1 MGILCCS
8 SPRLRETERRLKLA
22 GEGDS
27 LRYGKLVGEGKVAEV
42 FEYGP
47 GRVLKL
53 YRLGQPE
60 SDARREFAILDAVE
74 AAGIAAPR
82 ALELEQFDGR
92 WGVVMSR
99 VEGRPFAEPMLAD
112 PAGAGPYFAA
122 LVQLQLG
129 IHAASGSAL
138 APLKVRLARKI
149 GATELTDPVKRTLR
163 DRLSRLPDGDR
174 VLHGDFHPYNILGT
188 LEDAVVVDW
197 PDATCG
203 PPAADVC
210 RSWLLLQTVS
220 AEIAED
226 YLATYL
232 AASPLDRAAVFAWLP
247 VLAAARLTE
256 NVPDE
261 VPALIAMAE
270 AG

>member
-1 MGILCCS
+1 L
-8 SPRLRETERRLKLA
+8 LH
-22 GEGDS
+22 
-27 LRYGKLVGEGKVAEV
+27 GKLVGEGKIAEV
-42 FEYGP
+42 FEYGE

-53 YRLGQPE
+53 YRAGQPE
-60 SDARREFAILDAVE
+60 SDARREFAVLDAVE

-82 ALELEQFDGR
+82 AFDLVQVEGR
-92 WGVVMSR
+92 WGVVMST
-99 VEGRPFAEPMLAD
+99 VEGRPFAELMLAD

-122 LVQLQLG
+122 MVRLQMG
-129 IHAASGSAL
+129 IHAASGQAL

-149 GATELTDPVKRTLR
+149 AATDLSDPVKYRLR
-163 DRLSRLPDGDR
+163 DKLSRLPGGDR

-188 LEDAVVVDW
+188 LQDAVVVDW
-197 PDATCG
+197 LDATQG

-220 AEIAED
+220 REVADA

-232 AASPLDRAAVFAWLP
+232 AAGTLDRGAVLAWLP

-261 VPALIAMAE
+261 IPALMAMVE